1 MQAFQ
6 QDLKKF
12 ESLNAQVLGISPD
25 DVETHQRFS
34 KELGLQFPLIAD
46 TDRKIQTLYRQGRVT
61 FVIDRQGG
69 IRFIQ
74 EGMPK
79 NNLLSDEVRK
89 MGGEGGFAIGAQR
102 PTIMRRRRLRVETE
116 PRANS
121 FPFVCGST

>member
-25 DVETHQRFS
+25 DIETHQKFS

-61 FVIDRQGG
+61 FVIDWQGV

-79 NNLLSDEVRK
+79 NDVLLDEVRK
-89 MGGEGGFAIGAQR
+89 IEA
-102 PTIMRRRRLRVETE
+102 EKK
-116 PRANS
+116 
-121 FPFVCGST
+121 

>member
-46 TDRKIQTLYRQGRVT
+46 TDRKIQALYRQGRIT
-61 FVIDRQGG
+61 FVIDRQGVIG
-69 IRFIQ
+69 FIQ

-79 NNLLSDEVRK
+79 NDVLFDEVRK
-89 MGGEGGFAIGAQR
+89 VAAEKK
-102 PTIMRRRRLRVETE
+102 
-116 PRANS
+116 
-121 FPFVCGST
+121 

>member
-61 FVIDRQGG
+61 FVIDRQGT

-79 NNLLSDEVRK
+79 NEVLLEEVRK
-89 MGGEGGFAIGAQR
+89 
-102 PTIMRRRRLRVETE
+102 TE
-116 PRANS
+116 A
-121 FPFVCGST
+121 GKK

>member
-25 DVETHQRFS
+25 DVETHRRFS

-61 FVIDRQGG
+61 FVIDREGV

-79 NNLLSDEVRK
+79 NDVLLDEVRK
-89 MGGEGGFAIGAQR
+89 IAAEKK
-102 PTIMRRRRLRVETE
+102 
-116 PRANS
+116 
-121 FPFVCGST
+121 

>member
-25 DVETHQRFS
+25 DIETHQNFA
-34 KELGLQFPLIAD
+34 KELGLQFPLISD
-46 TDRKIQTLYRQGRVT
+46 TDRKIQTLYRQGRIT
-61 FVIDRQGG
+61 FVIDRQGV

-79 NNLLSDEVRK
+79 NDVLLDEVRK
-89 MGGEGGFAIGAQR
+89 IEAGKK
-102 PTIMRRRRLRVETE
+102 
-116 PRANS
+116 
-121 FPFVCGST
+121 

>member
-25 DVETHQRFS
+25 DIETHQKFS

-46 TDRKIQTLYRQGRVT
+46 RDRKIQTLYRQGRVT
-61 FVIDRQGG
+61 FVIDQQGV

-79 NNLLSDEVRK
+79 NDVLLDEVRK
-89 MGGEGGFAIGAQR
+89 IEAGKK
-102 PTIMRRRRLRVETE
+102 
-116 PRANS
+116 
-121 FPFVCGST
+121 

>member
-6 QDLKKF
+6 QDVKKF

-46 TDRKIQTLYRQGRVT
+46 TDRKIQILYRQGRVT
-61 FVIDRQGG
+61 FVIDRQGV

-79 NNLLSDEVRK
+79 NDVLLDEVRK
-89 MGGEGGFAIGAQR
+89 IAADKK
-102 PTIMRRRRLRVETE
+102 
-116 PRANS
+116 
-121 FPFVCGST
+121 

>member
-25 DVETHQRFS
+25 DIETHQKFS

-46 TDRKIQTLYRQGRVT
+46 TDLKIRNLYRQGRVT
-61 FVIDRQGG
+61 FVIDRQGVV
-69 IRFIQ
+69 RLIQ

-79 NNLLSDEVRK
+79 NDVLLDELRK
-89 MGGEGGFAIGAQR
+89 IEEGKK
-102 PTIMRRRRLRVETE
+102 
-116 PRANS
+116 
-121 FPFVCGST
+121 